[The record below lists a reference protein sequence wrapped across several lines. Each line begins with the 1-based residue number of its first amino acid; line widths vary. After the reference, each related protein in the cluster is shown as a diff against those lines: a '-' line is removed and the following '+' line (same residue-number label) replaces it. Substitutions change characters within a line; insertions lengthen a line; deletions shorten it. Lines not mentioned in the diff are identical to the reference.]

1 MTVTFCLKISDTIQK
16 IQNSFFINVQ
26 SKTMLDFRRHKMNE
40 ANYWKQFFCTG
51 KVEDYLKYKQCRD
64 NETQKHEENSRVKE
78 EPYAGFYHSDRD
90 SH

>member
-1 MTVTFCLKISDTIQK
+1 
-16 IQNSFFINVQ
+16 
-26 SKTMLDFRRHKMNE
+26 MNE
-40 ANYWKQFFCTG
+40 INYWKQFFCTG